1 MKKRLLFT
9 LLVMS
14 LILVGCG
21 KKKQIEPTKTTPKTE
36 EPEITLTLGSDNYIF
51 KGEAT
56 SCGDHKIQSVVTLT
70 NEPDE
75 LGFKGTYEFYE
86 CNEGNVNLETSNGV
100 YSQDGNIVTFVDSY
114 GQSLDFEIINDNTIT
129 IQNQTFTK

>member
-21 KKKQIEPTKTTPKTE
+21 KKKQIESTKTNSKTE
-36 EPEITLTLGSDNYIF
+36 ETKITLTLGSDNYIF

-56 SCGDHKIQSVVTLT
+56 SCGEHTIQSVVTFT
-70 NEPDE
+70 NEPSE
-75 LGFKGTYEFYE
+75 SGFKGSYEFYE

-114 GQSLDFEIINDNTIT
+114 GQSLNFEITDDNTIT
-129 IQNQTFTK
+129 IQNQILTK